1 MQYSQGC
8 IPTGTQS
15 LPRKKSM
22 SCILQLG
29 FLGVL
34 RKEQASTHPCSRLH
48 GGKNCW
54 LGLGNAAPTNGR
66 GRDLELTQR
75 AVAHVRF
82 RQSECDSGE
91 VTGSSHVCCF
101 GRLRPVVIYGWTEEE
116 DLYLMY

>member
-1 MQYSQGC
+1 MQVFLPRLLGTNYLGRSIRLLSKHTSFGNAVYLGSQGC

-48 GGKNCW
+48 GGKTVCW
-54 LGLGNAAPTNGR
+54 ASAMQLQLMG
-66 GRDLELTQR
+66 
-75 AVAHVRF
+75 VA
-82 RQSECDSGE
+82 EI
-91 VTGSSHVCCF
+91 
-101 GRLRPVVIYGWTEEE
+101 LN
-116 DLYLMY
+116 